1 MLKKAIIGIVAIPAL
16 AIGLG
21 PAFGSGASISPSS
34 QTVGSGG
41 SASWHLSA
49 FGSGTTTAKLAYGDG
64 SSTQWTGVSGTS
76 ANPWTKNVSHLFL
89 CNGTTYGQT
98 FTAWTASASAITH
111 APIGC

>member
-1 MLKKAIIGIVAIPAL
+1 MLKKAIIGIVAIPAP

-98 FTAWTASASAITH
+98 FTAWTASAITH